1 MEGIEGTDKAILRGG
16 ELAGK
21 DCIVVKMARR
31 NQDYRIDVP
40 TIGVETIKKVVEIK
54 AKGIVIEADKMLFIN
69 QDEVVEYANKNK
81 IFIKGIK
88 HE

>member
-1 MEGIEGTDKAILRGG
+1 
-16 ELAGK
+16 
-21 DCIVVKMARR
+21 MARR